1 MPKDARQIFA
11 LIDQQD
17 TEAFVSNLTE
27 DVVFQFGNNDP
38 AVGRDQVRQAVNGFF
53 STIAGLTHHVREV
66 WDVEENTSVVYI
78 DVEYRRT
85 DGETVYIPNVDILKW
100 RGDQAY
106 DWQIII
112 DVAPI
117 YTPIDQVPAAVRS
130 LATQPA

>member
-17 TEAFVSNLTE
+17 TQAFVSNLTE

-38 AVGRDQVRQAVNGFF
+38 AVGRDQVSQAVDGFF
-53 STIAGLTHHVREV
+53 SSIAGLTHHVREV
-66 WDVEENTSVVYI
+66 WEVSPDVSVVHI
-78 DVEYRRT
+78 DVEYRRH
-85 DGETVYIPNVDILKW
+85 DGETVFIPNVDILSW
-100 RGDQAY
+100 RGDQVA
-106 DWQIII
+106 DWKIVI

-117 YTPIDQVPAAVRS
+117 YTPIEQVPAAVRS